1 MLRPKGGTPKGGRI
15 SGLFGSPLFVQAVLQ
30 IVSKYDSLNKLY
42 SLQFMA
48 RVPVPQCLEG
58 QGGKVKRERSCRG
71 AIRIDAELR
80 DATTIF
86 GWNREED
93 GQRLMRTR
101 GSAIVVAFNGI

>member
-1 MLRPKGGTPKGGRI
+1 MGVNQWALWLPSVRSGR
-15 SGLFGSPLFVQAVLQ
+15 FFK
-30 IVSKYDSLNKLY
+30 IVSKYDSLNRLY

-48 RVPVPQCLEG
+48 RGAGSAVFGRAGRKG
-58 QGGKVKRERSCRG
+58 QSGTVMSR

>member
-1 MLRPKGGTPKGGRI
+1 M
-15 SGLFGSPLFVQAVLQ
+15 GSLAPLCSFRSFFK
-30 IVSKYDSLNKLY
+30 IVSKYDSLNRLY

-48 RVPVPQCLEG
+48 RGAGSQCLEG

-80 DATTIF
+80 DATTNF